1 MCTFHVNRKIPV
13 LHSFLF
19 TFTKLL
25 LLFPLSQEL
34 NSRSRVV
41 EDAVLELIELVLV
54 GVEGGGQ
61 GDQGSYSFLTAN
73 DLDDA
78 TDLDDSRSG

>member
-1 MCTFHVNRKIPV
+1 M
-13 LHSFLF
+13 
-19 TFTKLL
+19 
-25 LLFPLSQEL
+25 
-34 NSRSRVV
+34 
-41 EDAVLELIELVLV
+41 LELIELVLV